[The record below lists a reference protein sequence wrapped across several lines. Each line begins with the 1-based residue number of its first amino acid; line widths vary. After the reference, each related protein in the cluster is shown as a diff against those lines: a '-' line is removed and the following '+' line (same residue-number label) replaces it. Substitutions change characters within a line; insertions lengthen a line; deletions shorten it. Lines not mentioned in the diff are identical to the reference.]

1 MDLSCV
7 FFVTKY
13 GDVIISKDY
22 CFDGVLAKTAP
33 EFRLRVLNEID
44 NDGDEEHD
52 TYLADDRRLPDDQVY
67 CRVVSF
73 SDTTG

>member
-22 CFDGVLAKTAP
+22 CFDGVLGKTAP
-33 EFRLRVLNEID
+33 EFRQRVLNEID
-44 NDGDEEHD
+44 ENDDDDDDED
-52 TYLADDRRLPDDQVY
+52 DGYLADDRRLPDDQVH
-67 CRVVSF
+67 
-73 SDTTG
+73 